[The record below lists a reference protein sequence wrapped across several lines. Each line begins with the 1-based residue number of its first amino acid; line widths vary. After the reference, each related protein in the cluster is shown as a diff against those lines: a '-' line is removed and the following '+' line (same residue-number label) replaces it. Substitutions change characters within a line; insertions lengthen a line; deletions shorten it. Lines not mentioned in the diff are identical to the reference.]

1 MKWIAVFIIQ
11 VVPVFFIYGQSVP
24 ANGSIEG
31 SVARFNYESDCKT
44 LTGNQTS
51 ISGDIT
57 FVPGKT
63 MITFYGDSRL
73 DFADVYGKDMM
84 YYLNEASNVNDTGH
98 SILLKQK
105 AEEEEKLRLAEEE
118 RQRQIAEAER
128 LEAERQALLAQ
139 QAAAA
144 LAEAQAQAEA
154 ERLKAER
161 LKQEE
166 EMRNLLIACIFFGYC
181 RR

>member
-1 MKWIAVFIIQ
+1 MNIFNFLIILFLLAPN
-11 VVPVFFIYGQSVP
+11 VIKSEKLP
-24 ANGSIEG
+24 ATGSIEG
-31 SVARFNYESDCKT
+31 GGPSGFSYENNCVT
-44 LTGNQTS
+44 TTS
-51 ISGDIT
+51 LESAKPENVLY
-57 FVPGKT
+57 VPGKT

-118 RQRQIAEAER
+118 RQRQIAEAAR

-144 LAEAQAQAEA
+144 LA
-154 ERLKAER
+154 
-161 LKQEE
+161 
-166 EMRNLLIACIFFGYC
+166 
-181 RR
+181 